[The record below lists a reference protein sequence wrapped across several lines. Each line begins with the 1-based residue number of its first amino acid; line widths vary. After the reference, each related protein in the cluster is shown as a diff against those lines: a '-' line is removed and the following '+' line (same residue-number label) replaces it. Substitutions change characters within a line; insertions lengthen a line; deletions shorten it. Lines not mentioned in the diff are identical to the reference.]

1 MGADMATRMDEI
13 EQQIRNVVLAKG
25 KASLVSTAGHCHNV
39 WLPVGLMMVESSV
52 MSEHNSLGRQ
62 LERLVLGALTED
74 DERLAEICRRFVD
87 LLIEETAADQD
98 AAEAEG
104 VSGPLRFKVE

>member
-1 MGADMATRMDEI
+1 MATRMDVI
-13 EQQIRNVVLAKG
+13 KQQIRNTVLAEG
-25 KASLVSTAGHCHNV
+25 KASLVSTTGHCHNV

-52 MSEHNSLGRQ
+52 MSEHNDLGRQ
-62 LERLVLGALTED
+62 LERLVRGALTED
-74 DERLAEICRRFVD
+74 DAGLAHICRLFVN

-104 VSGPLRFKVE
+104 VSGPLTFKVE